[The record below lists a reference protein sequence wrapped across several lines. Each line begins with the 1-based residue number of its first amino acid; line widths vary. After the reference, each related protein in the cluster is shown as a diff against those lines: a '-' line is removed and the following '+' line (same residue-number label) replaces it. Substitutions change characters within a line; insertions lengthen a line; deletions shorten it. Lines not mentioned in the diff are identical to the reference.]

1 MKGEKLMRNQQTMF
15 EKMLDAMSNTGDIML
30 RYYFQTEMFKN
41 SIFERQEREKMK
53 EEIIQEVL
61 ARISIR
67 LEDEAIKQLDEM
79 LRNLGK

>member
-1 MKGEKLMRNQQTMF
+1 MF

-53 EEIIQEVL
+53 EEII
-61 ARISIR
+61 
-67 LEDEAIKQLDEM
+67 
-79 LRNLGK
+79 

>member
-1 MKGEKLMRNQQTMF
+1 MF
-15 EKMLDAMSNTGDIML
+15 ELMLKAMENTGDIML
-30 RYYFQTEMFKN
+30 RYQFQKEMMKN
-41 SIFERQEREKMK
+41 SFLDRQEREKMK